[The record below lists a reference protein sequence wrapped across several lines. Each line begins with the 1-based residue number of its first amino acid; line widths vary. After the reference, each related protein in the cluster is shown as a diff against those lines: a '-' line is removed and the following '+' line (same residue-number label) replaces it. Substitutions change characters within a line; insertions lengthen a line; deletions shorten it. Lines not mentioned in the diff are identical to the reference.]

1 MQLTALVLIVCFVI
15 IDHESVV
22 LKSEFEEFLSKC
34 AYIKTE
40 RFRYPAIFNADIK
53 LTPQH

>member
-22 LKSEFEEFLSKC
+22 LKSEFEEFLQNVPKL
-34 AYIKTE
+34 KQ
-40 RFRYPAIFNADIK
+40 NASDIQLS
-53 LTPQH
+53 LTLTSN